1 MSARILDGKA
11 TAKEIRRELADR
23 VATLK
28 ARGVTVRLDVVLVG
42 EDPASRVYVGNKK
55 RSARKIGMDARTH
68 EVPADV
74 SQAHLEEVVERLGA
88 DEAVHGILVQLPLPE
103 GLDADRVIR
112 RIPPS
117 KDVDGLHPVNAG
129 ELARG
134 APGFVPCT
142 PAGIVEL
149 LLRSGVETQGKHVVI
164 VGRSNL
170 VGRPLAMLLL
180 AKGRGGDA
188 TVTICHSRTPELAE
202 VVLRGDIVVAAVG
215 RAGTVT
221 ADMVREG
228 AVVVDVGINR
238 VEDPAAPRGSRLVG
252 DVDFDAVLPKAA
264 WITPVPGGVGPMTVA
279 LLLQNTVLA
288 AEAYEPVEQSV

>member
-1 MSARILDGKA
+1 
-11 TAKEIRRELADR
+11 
-23 VATLK
+23 
-28 ARGVTVRLDVVLVG
+28 
-42 EDPASRVYVGNKK
+42 
-55 RSARKIGMDARTH
+55 
-68 EVPADV
+68 
-74 SQAHLEEVVERLGA
+74 
-88 DEAVHGILVQLPLPE
+88 
-103 GLDADRVIR
+103 
-112 RIPPS
+112 
-117 KDVDGLHPVNAG
+117 
-129 ELARG
+129 
-134 APGFVPCT
+134 
-142 PAGIVEL
+142 VEL

-202 VVLRGDIVVAAVG
+202 LVLRGDIVVAAVG

>member
-1 MSARILDGKA
+1 
-11 TAKEIRRELADR
+11 
-23 VATLK
+23 
-28 ARGVTVRLDVVLVG
+28 
-42 EDPASRVYVGNKK
+42 
-55 RSARKIGMDARTH
+55 
-68 EVPADV
+68 
-74 SQAHLEEVVERLGA
+74 
-88 DEAVHGILVQLPLPE
+88 
-103 GLDADRVIR
+103 
-112 RIPPS
+112 
-117 KDVDGLHPVNAG
+117 
-129 ELARG
+129 
-134 APGFVPCT
+134 

-202 VVLRGDIVVAAVG
+202 LVLRGDIVVAAVG